1 MSRKYAMT
9 KRIIINTL
17 LLTLTLIEF
26 SKTYLIPEIHE
37 IIGITLIFLII
48 IHLIQ
53 NRRYLQTR
61 QNISILS
68 ITNTLLLITFLAT
81 IITGLLSSQLI
92 PILNIHHIST
102 NYLHKILAYIT
113 LLIISVH
120 LGLNINK
127 MINRADNKIKNKH
140 IKQAIFI
147 IMIILGIISFIQLDY
162 FNHLTGNIGFSAN
175 NTNLII
181 NILQYLSI
189 VLAIT
194 LITHYMNDNI
204 KKQNSTKKE

>member
-1 MSRKYAMT
+1 MT

-37 IIGITLIFLII
+37 IIGITLIILII

-68 ITNTLLLITFLAT
+68 ITNTLLLITFIAT

-92 PILNIHHIST
+92 PILNIHQIST

-127 MINRADNKIKNKH
+127 MINRADNQIKNKH
-140 IKQAIFI
+140 IKQAISI
-147 IMIILGIISFIQLDY
+147 IIIILGIISFIQLDY

-194 LITHYMNDNI
+194 LITHYINNNI